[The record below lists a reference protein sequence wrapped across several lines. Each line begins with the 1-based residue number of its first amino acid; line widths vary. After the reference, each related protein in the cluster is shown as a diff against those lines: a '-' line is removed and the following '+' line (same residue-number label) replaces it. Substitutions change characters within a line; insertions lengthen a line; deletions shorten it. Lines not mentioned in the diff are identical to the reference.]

1 MTEPTASQ
9 PGRPLAGVGVLV
21 TRPAHQGGR
30 LCKLIEK
37 AGGRAIRFPVVEI
50 VDPADPQALEPIL
63 DALNDYDLAV
73 FISANAAARAM
84 PLILSRR
91 PWPPGL
97 AVAAVG
103 RASARELA
111 RFGHSATICPPRRFD
126 SEALLA
132 MDELQDMGGKRVVI
146 FRGEGGR
153 ELLANTLRSRGAT
166 VDYAEVYRRV
176 QPEVDSGVLLD
187 RWRRGEIDVAV
198 VTSGEGLCNLFD
210 LVGEPGR
217 PLLRQTPLV
226 VVSDRM
232 VQLARKLGCR
242 AQVVVAEPGDESIVA
257 ALKAWRSAA
266 G

>member
-1 MTEPTASQ
+1 M
-9 PGRPLAGVGVLV
+9 GVLV
-21 TRPAHQGGR
+21 TRPAHQARR
-30 LCKLIEK
+30 LCELIEDC
-37 AGGRAIRFPVVEI
+37 GGRAVRFPVMEI
-50 VDPADPQALEPIL
+50 ADPGDPGALEPVLAAL
-63 DALNDYDLAV
+63 DRYDLAV
-73 FISANAAARAM
+73 FISANAAARGM

-91 PWPPGL
+91 PWPRGL

-111 RFGHSATICPPRRFD
+111 RFGHPATICPRKRFD

-132 MDELQDMGGKRVVI
+132 MEELQDMQDRRVVI

-153 ELLANTLRSRGAT
+153 ELLADTLRARGAT

-176 QPEVDSGVLLD
+176 RPEADSGPLLD

-198 VTSGEGLCNLFD
+198 VASGEGLRNLFD
-210 LVGEPGR
+210 LVGEQGR
-217 PLLRQTPLV
+217 SLLCETPLV
-226 VVSDRM
+226 VVSERM
-232 VQLARKLGCR
+232 VQLARELGCR
-242 AQVVVAEPGDESIVA
+242 AQVLVAEPGDESIVA